1 MVTKQL
7 YSGKRFRVDEIQG
20 KEIVVHPGA
29 VVILPLIDPQHIVMI
44 QNHRVAVNQVLWE
57 LPAGTLE
64 ESEFPLMCAKRELEE
79 ETGFRAK
86 NFKELTWFYTTPGF
100 TDEKITAFVATDL
113 KQTKQKLDPG
123 EQITVE
129 IISFT
134 QALDMMKKGQIV
146 DAKTI
151 LTLLYYALY

>member
-1 MVTKQL
+1 MVAKQL
-7 YSGKRFRVDEIQG
+7 YRGKRFRVDEIQG
-20 KEIVVHPGA
+20 KEVVVHPGA

-44 QNHRVAVNQVLWE
+44 QNHRIAVNQVLWE
-57 LPAGTLE
+57 LPAGTIE
-64 ESEFPLMCAKRELEE
+64 ENEFPLICAKRELEE
-79 ETGFRAK
+79 ETGFKAK
-86 NFKELTWFYTTPGF
+86 NFKEQNWFFTTPGF

-113 KQTKQKLDPG
+113 KKTKQKLDPG
-123 EQITVE
+123 EDITVE